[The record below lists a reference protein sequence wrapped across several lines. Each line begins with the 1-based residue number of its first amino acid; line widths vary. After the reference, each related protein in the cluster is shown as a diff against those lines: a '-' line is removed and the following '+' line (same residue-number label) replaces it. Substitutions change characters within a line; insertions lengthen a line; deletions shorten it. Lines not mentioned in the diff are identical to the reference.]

1 MTKKPKP
8 TDEKFVP
15 MATKISPA
23 AAEVWDA
30 ICQARQTDTY
40 HMLQN
45 FIYTMI
51 RAAAGPH
58 ALNPDIQK
66 ILTMLDTDAGW
77 QKAFNLCAP
86 NAKAKVSQVVLIME
100 QEGRKGFGAVMVNR
114 PFMGD
119 ATMTEC
125 TDDIL
130 ERVCEVTMRGIYR
143 RLRLLGARMECNNL
157 SDVLLTLIDSQTI
170 LDLAGDVQ
178 AEGPQMGDRTDNG
191 REYAYG
197 KRTKQTK
204 RRTPD
209 TLDLQ
214 QRITFTDSDRQ
225 QADEEVARSSS
236 DKTSGQPDDE
246 PDWRPFGQEW

>member
-1 MTKKPKP
+1 MNTKSKPN
-8 TDEKFVP
+8 ERNFVP

-51 RAAAGPH
+51 RAAADPH

-77 QKAFNLCAP
+77 QKAFNICAP
-86 NAKAKVSQVVLIME
+86 NVKAKVSQVVLILE

-114 PFMGD
+114 PFMGE

-157 SDVLLTLIDSQTI
+157 SDVLLTLIDAQTI
-170 LDLAGDVQ
+170 LELASDVQ
-178 AEGPQMGDRTDNG
+178 AEGPQIGDRIDNG
-191 REYAYG
+191 HEYAYG

-209 TLDLQ
+209 TLDRQ
-214 QRITFTDSDRQ
+214 QRITFTDADRE
-225 QADEEVARSSS
+225 QADEEVALSSS
-236 DKTSGQPDDE
+236 AHPTDKPDF
-246 PDWRPFGQEW
+246 R

>member
-1 MTKKPKP
+1 MS
-8 TDEKFVP
+8 
-15 MATKISPA
+15 TKISPA

-51 RAAAGPH
+51 RAAADPH

-178 AEGPQMGDRTDNG
+178 TEGPQMGDRADNG
-191 REYAYG
+191 HEYAYG

-209 TLDLQ
+209 TLDRQ
-214 QRITFTDSDRQ
+214 QRITFTDDDRQ

>member
-1 MTKKPKP
+1 MKKKPKP
-8 TDEKFVP
+8 TDDKFVP

-51 RAAAGPH
+51 RAAADPH

-66 ILTMLDTDAGW
+66 ILTMIDTDAGW

-86 NAKAKVSQVVLIME
+86 NAKEKVSQVVLILE

-143 RLRLLGARMECNNL
+143 RLRLLGARMDCNNL

-178 AEGPQMGDRTDNG
+178 AEGPQMGDRADNG

-209 TLDLQ
+209 TLDRQ
-214 QRITFTDSDRQ
+214 QRITFTDEDRE

>member
-1 MTKKPKP
+1 MNTKSKPN
-8 TDEKFVP
+8 ERNFVP

-51 RAAAGPH
+51 RAAADPH

-86 NAKAKVSQVVLIME
+86 NVKAKVSQVVLILE
-100 QEGRKGFGAVMVNR
+100 QDGRKGFGAVMVNR
-114 PFMGD
+114 PFMGE

-157 SDVLLTLIDSQTI
+157 SDVLLTLIDAQTI
-170 LDLAGDVQ
+170 LEIASDVQ
-178 AEGPQMGDRTDNG
+178 AEGPQIGDRIDNG
-191 REYAYG
+191 HEYAYG

-209 TLDLQ
+209 TLDRQ
-214 QRITFTDSDRQ
+214 QRITFTDADRE
-225 QADEEVARSSS
+225 QADEEVERSSS

>member
-1 MTKKPKP
+1 MSQINK
-8 TDEKFVP
+8 DKFLN
-15 MATKISPA
+15 MSTKISPDA
-23 AAEVWDA
+23 AVVWNE
-30 ICQARQTDTY
+30 ICKNLATDTY
-40 HMLQN
+40 HLLQN

-51 RAAAGPH
+51 RAAADPH

-66 ILTMLDTDAGW
+66 ILTMLEADAGW

-100 QEGRKGFGAVMVNR
+100 QDGRKGFGAVMIDK

-143 RLRLLGARMECNNL
+143 RLRLLGAQMECNNL
-157 SDVLLTLIDSQTI
+157 SDVLLTLIEKQSNEE
-170 LDLAGDVQ
+170 LD
-178 AEGPQMGDRTDNG
+178 AENQREMQGSDRFTDYG

-197 KRTKQTK
+197 KKTKGLHRHNVDEVPGLFSK
-204 RRTPD
+204 EHYDGD
-209 TLDLQ
+209 TIDDLGDIFQ
-214 QRITFTDSDRQ
+214 KNKGSDN
-225 QADEEVARSSS
+225 E
-236 DKTSGQPDDE
+236 
-246 PDWRPFGQEW
+246 